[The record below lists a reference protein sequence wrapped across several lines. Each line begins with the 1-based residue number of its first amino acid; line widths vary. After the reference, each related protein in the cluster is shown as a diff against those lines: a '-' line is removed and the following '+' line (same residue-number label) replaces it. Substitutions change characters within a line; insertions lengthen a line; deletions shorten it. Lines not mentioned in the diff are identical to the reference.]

1 MEMGPKMRDKALP
14 EDEVMRILEE
24 TRAHDYNYDRFLST
38 MCTLPHP
45 IAVRAHNMFIE
56 TNLGDPGLF
65 PGVAEL
71 EENVV
76 HMLGEMPGMKPA
88 ERTAISSFPP
98 QPTFPSTRSETFSV
112 WRFERPS

>member
-14 EDEVMRILEE
+14 EDEVMRILAE
-24 TRAHDYNYDRFLST
+24 TRARDYSYDRFFST

-45 IAVRAHNMFIE
+45 IAVRAHDMFLE

-71 EENVV
+71 EERVV
-76 HMLGEMPGMKPA
+76 ADAGRDAGLPGCLGLCFHGRHGVQHPGHPGGQ
-88 ERTAISSFPP
+88 E
-98 QPTFPSTRSETFSV
+98 
-112 WRFERPS
+112 